1 MLLQNLTNYA
11 QFGIAVA
18 VLIAALLL
26 LAIFYRATA
35 RETERLEAVFRSAV
49 LSRIVEGLSGA
60 PTLRAYGM
68 HADFNLKL
76 LGGLDRMNG
85 ASFATVAI
93 QRWLSLRQDA
103 MTVLSLSALGALI
116 IVNRHSQHPAVS
128 GVALSLMINA
138 LQVIQVVVREWAEV
152 ESAMNATER
161 LHAYAS
167 TIPLEEDDST
177 STLKSPSKNWPTT
190 GEVVLTDVCMRY
202 RPDLPDSLRNLN
214 LHIRAGEHVAIV
226 GRTGAGKSSIINAL
240 FRFNALSSGRITI
253 DGLDISQMR
262 LQTLRR
268 ALAIVP
274 QETDFFSGTVRS
286 NLDPFG
292 EYTESEVLQALRDA
306 HLDKTVSLADTV
318 QIGGSNLSV
327 GQRQLLALARVMLRR
342 SRILVFDEATSSL
355 DTDTDELV
363 QVAMRKSTRD
373 KTVLCIAHRLRTVL
387 WYDRVCVMDEGKI
400 VELASPAEL
409 WDDPEGY
416 FRRMCDQAGITRG
429 MIESA
434 GKSSVEKAVL

>member
-1 MLLQNLTNYA
+1 
-11 QFGIAVA
+11 
-18 VLIAALLL
+18 
-26 LAIFYRATA
+26 
-35 RETERLEAVFRSAV
+35 
-49 LSRIVEGLSGA
+49 
-60 PTLRAYGM
+60 M

-76 LGGLDRMNG
+76 LSGLDRVNG

-103 MTVLSLSALGALI
+103 MTILSLSVLGALI
-116 IVNRHSQHPAVS
+116 IFNRHSQHPAVS

-167 TIPLEEDDST
+167 TIPVEEDDST
-177 STLKSPSKNWPTT
+177 PDPPATSTYKQPPKDWPTS
-190 GEVVLTDVCMRY
+190 GEIVLADVCMRY
-202 RPDLPDSLRNLN
+202 RPDLPDSLHHLN
-214 LHIRAGEHVAIV
+214 LRIRAGEHVAIV

-240 FRFNALSSGRITI
+240 FRFNPLSSGRITI
-253 DGLDISQMR
+253 DGLDISQMP
-262 LQTLRR
+262 LKSLRQ

-274 QETDFFSGTVRS
+274 QESDFFSGTVRS
-286 NLDPFG
+286 NLDPFE
-292 EYTESEVLQALRDA
+292 EYTEPELLQALHDA
-306 HLDKTVSLADTV
+306 HLDKTVSLADAV
-318 QIGGSNLSV
+318 QTGGSNLSV
-327 GQRQLLALARVMLRR
+327 GQRQLLALARVMLRK
-342 SRILVFDEATSSL
+342 SRILIFDEATSSL

-363 QVAMRKSTRD
+363 QIAMRKSTRE

-409 WDDPEGY
+409 WDDTEGY
-416 FRRMCDQAGITRG
+416 FRRMCDQTGIMRG

-434 GKSSVEKAVL
+434 GQSSIEVAEGVE

>member
-1 MLLQNLTNYA
+1 M
-11 QFGIAVA
+11 
-18 VLIAALLL
+18 L

-76 LGGLDRMNG
+76 LSGLDRMNG

-103 MTVLSLSALGALI
+103 MTVLSLSVLGALI
-116 IVNRHSQHPAVS
+116 VVNRHTQHPAVS

-167 TIPLEEDDST
+167 MIPLEEDVSELD
-177 STLKSPSKNWPTT
+177 PSGHPTHKQPPTDWPTT
-190 GEVVLTDVCMRY
+190 GEVILTDVCMRY
-202 RPDLPDSLRNLN
+202 RLDLPDSLHRLN
-214 LHIRAGEHVAIV
+214 LHVHAGEHVAIV
-226 GRTGAGKSSIINAL
+226 GRTGAGKSSIVNAL
-240 FRFNALSSGRITI
+240 FRFNPLSSGRITI
-253 DGLDISQMR
+253 DSQDISQMP
-262 LQTLRR
+262 LTSLRR

-274 QETDFFSGTVRS
+274 QETDFFSGTIRS
-286 NLDPFG
+286 NLDPFE
-292 EYTESEVLQALRDA
+292 EYTEVELKQALCDA
-306 HLDKTVSLADTV
+306 HLDKTVSMADAV
-318 QIGGSNLSV
+318 QTGGSNLSV
-327 GQRQLLALARVMLRR
+327 GQRQLLALARVMLRQ
-342 SRILVFDEATSSL
+342 SRILIFDEATSSL

-363 QVAMRKSTRD
+363 QKAMRNSTRD

-387 WYDRVCVMDEGKI
+387 WYDRVCVMEEGRI
-400 VELASPAEL
+400 AELGSPAEL
-409 WDDPEGY
+409 WDNPEGL
-416 FRRMCDQAGITRG
+416 FRRMCDQAGVTRG

-434 GKSSVEKAVL
+434 STSSVKGTV

>member
-167 TIPLEEDDST
+167 TIPL
-177 STLKSPSKNWPTT
+177 
-190 GEVVLTDVCMRY
+190 
-202 RPDLPDSLRNLN
+202 
-214 LHIRAGEHVAIV
+214 
-226 GRTGAGKSSIINAL
+226 
-240 FRFNALSSGRITI
+240 
-253 DGLDISQMR
+253 
-262 LQTLRR
+262 
-268 ALAIVP
+268 
-274 QETDFFSGTVRS
+274 
-286 NLDPFG
+286 
-292 EYTESEVLQALRDA
+292 
-306 HLDKTVSLADTV
+306 
-318 QIGGSNLSV
+318 
-327 GQRQLLALARVMLRR
+327 
-342 SRILVFDEATSSL
+342 
-355 DTDTDELV
+355 
-363 QVAMRKSTRD
+363 
-373 KTVLCIAHRLRTVL
+373 
-387 WYDRVCVMDEGKI
+387 
-400 VELASPAEL
+400 
-409 WDDPEGY
+409 
-416 FRRMCDQAGITRG
+416 
-429 MIESA
+429 
-434 GKSSVEKAVL
+434 

>member
-1 MLLQNLTNYA
+1 
-11 QFGIAVA
+11 
-18 VLIAALLL
+18 
-26 LAIFYRATA
+26 
-35 RETERLEAVFRSAV
+35 
-49 LSRIVEGLSGA
+49 
-60 PTLRAYGM
+60 M

-76 LGGLDRMNG
+76 LSGLDRMNG

-103 MTVLSLSALGALI
+103 MTILSLSVLGALI

-167 TIPLEEDDST
+167 TIPLEVEDSGLDSAAY
-177 STLKSPSKNWPTT
+177 KQPPKDWPTT
-190 GEVVLTDVCMRY
+190 GEIVLTDVCMRY
-202 RPDLPDSLRNLN
+202 RSDLPDSLHQLN

-240 FRFNALSSGRITI
+240 FRFNPLSSGRIQI
-253 DGLDISQMR
+253 DGLDISQMP
-262 LQTLRR
+262 LTSLRR

-292 EYTESEVLQALRDA
+292 EYTEPELTQALRDA
-306 HLDKTVSLADTV
+306 HLDKTVSLADAV
-318 QIGGSNLSV
+318 QTGGSNLSV

-342 SRILVFDEATSSL
+342 SKILIFDEATSSL

-363 QVAMRKSTRD
+363 QVAMRKSTQD

-400 VELASPAEL
+400 VELASPAQL
-409 WDDPEGY
+409 WDDPEGR
-416 FRRMCDQAGITRG
+416 FRRMCDQAGITRT
-429 MIESA
+429 MIESTS
-434 GKSSVEKAVL
+434 KSSTESAV

>member
-1 MLLQNLTNYA
+1 
-11 QFGIAVA
+11 
-18 VLIAALLL
+18 
-26 LAIFYRATA
+26 
-35 RETERLEAVFRSAV
+35 
-49 LSRIVEGLSGA
+49 
-60 PTLRAYGM
+60 M
-68 HADFNLKL
+68 HAGFNSKL
-76 LGGLDRMNG
+76 ISGLDRMNG

-93 QRWLSLRQDA
+93 QRWLSMRQDA
-103 MTVLSLSALGALI
+103 LTNLSLAVLGALI
-116 IVNRHSQHPAVS
+116 ILNRHTHNPAVS

-138 LQVIQVVVREWAEV
+138 IQVIQVVVREWAEV

-161 LHAYAS
+161 LNAYAS
-167 TIPLEEDDST
+167 TIPLEEEDSAT
-177 STLKSPSKNWPTT
+177 STHKPPQDWPTT
-190 GEVVLTDVCMRY
+190 GEVILTDVCMRY
-202 RPDLPDSLRNLN
+202 RPDLPDSLHRLN
-214 LHIRAGEHVAIV
+214 LHVRAGEHVAIV

-240 FRFNALSSGRITI
+240 FRFNALSSGRIEI
-253 DGLDISQMR
+253 DGLDIAQMP
-262 LQTLRR
+262 LQSLRR

-292 EYTESEVLQALRDA
+292 QYTEGELVQALGDA
-306 HLDKTVSLADTV
+306 HLDKTVSLADAV
-318 QIGGSNLSV
+318 QTGGSNLSV
-327 GQRQLLALARVMLRR
+327 GQRQLLALARVMLRK

-363 QVAMRKSTRD
+363 QVAMRKSTQD

-387 WYDRVCVMDEGKI
+387 WYDRVCVMDSGMI

-409 WDDPEGY
+409 WDNPEGY

-434 GKSSVEKAVL
+434 GIDSEIEAVE

>member
-1 MLLQNLTNYA
+1 
-11 QFGIAVA
+11 
-18 VLIAALLL
+18 
-26 LAIFYRATA
+26 
-35 RETERLEAVFRSAV
+35 V

-76 LGGLDRMNG
+76 LSGLDHMNG

-103 MTVLSLSALGALI
+103 MTIFSLSVLGALVI
-116 IVNRHSQHPAVS
+116 LNRHAQHPAVS

-161 LHAYAS
+161 LHGYAS
-167 TIPLEEDDST
+167 TIPLEEEDPGLESSAYKQPPKD
-177 STLKSPSKNWPTT
+177 WPTT
-190 GEVVLTDVCMRY
+190 GEVVLIDVCMRY
-202 RPDLPDSLRNLN
+202 RPDLPDSLHQLN
-214 LHIRAGEHVAIV
+214 LHIRAGDHVAIV

-240 FRFNALSSGRITI
+240 FRFNPLSSGHIKI
-253 DGLDISQMR
+253 DGVDISQMP
-262 LQTLRR
+262 LTSLRR

-292 EYTESEVLQALRDA
+292 EYTEPELTQALCDA
-306 HLDKTVSLADTV
+306 HLDKTASLTDAV
-318 QIGGSNLSV
+318 QTGGSNLSV

-342 SRILVFDEATSSL
+342 SKILIFDEATSSL

-363 QVAMRKSTRD
+363 QVAMRKSTQE

-409 WDDPEGY
+409 WDNPEGS
-416 FRRMCDQAGITRG
+416 FRRMCDQAGITRA

-434 GKSSVEKAVL
+434 SQSSTGGAV